1 MEKLTIAELETLLD
15 AEGRHA
21 RIAVDGTVST
31 LAERAAPYLDA
42 LQRYSDAWYT
52 LALEHGMRA
61 AVAAS
66 HAKHVQD
73 AINGLR
79 SVLSEHNGT

>member
-1 MEKLTIAELETLLD
+1 MAKCLRCGAGSEWL
-15 AEGRHA
+15 EGRVKPEPDA
-21 RIAVDGTVST
+21 
-31 LAERAAPYLDA
+31 AAPYLTA

-52 LALEHGMRA
+52 LALEHGMKA
-61 AVAAS
+61 SVAAS

-79 SVLSEHNGT
+79 SVLSGGESA